1 MRNLTSCSL
10 ILATALV
17 ALTTLAG
24 CPGGGIPGRGGSS
37 SVDPDACGNY
47 ADVNDA
53 GRKLHAFLDATA
65 TLDKTVRG
73 LEVEV
78 RTGCDAM
85 AKELGIKAEGGDNKA
100 VCDAVLAEL
109 KKAMSAGIKAE
120 AKLDVQY
127 TPAVCTIN
135 IDAGASAAAECEAK
149 ASGDI
154 SVQCE
159 GTCSGTCNGKCD
171 GTCAASGGGGDCAG
185 QCDGTCEGSCSG
197 GCEGAADVDASA
209 ECKATAEAHATAE
222 MTCTEAKLEVTADA
236 SVVVSKPDYERAIAA
251 IKAGMPHILEV
262 RAKIKPL
269 THAVA
274 TFVATGK
281 GVVDAGKDLA
291 KQFKDQ
297 ALCLSAQISAAASAM
312 ANIQASFSFS
322 VEVSVEASASAGV
335 E

>member
-10 ILATALV
+10 ILVASLA
-17 ALTTLAG
+17 ALTALAG

-37 SVDPDACGNY
+37 SVNPDACGNY

-65 TLDKTVRG
+65 QLDKTVRG

-85 AKELGIKAEGGDNKA
+85 AKELGISPKGGTNKD

-109 KKAMSAGIKAE
+109 KADMSAGIRAE
-120 AKLDVQY
+120 AKLEVNY

-135 IDAGASAAAECEAK
+135 IDAGMSAAAECEAK

-154 SVQCE
+154 SVKCE
-159 GTCSGTCNGKCD
+159 GTCTGTCSGACDGKCE
-171 GTCAASGGGGDCAG
+171 GGSGGSDCNG
-185 QCDGTCEGSCSG
+185 TCDGTCEGSCSG
-197 GCEGAADVDASA
+197 GCEGSADVDASA
-209 ECKATAEAHATAE
+209 ECKAQAEAHATAE

-236 SVVVSKPDYERAIAA
+236 SVVVDKPKYEMAVAA

-269 THAVA
+269 EHAVA

-291 KQFKDQ
+291 GQFKDQ
-297 ALCLSAQISAAASAM
+297 ALCLSGQISAAASAM

-322 VEVSVEASASAGV
+322 VEVSASASATAGTP
-335 E
+335 